1 MKLNDPLARD
11 IDALRGRIA
20 LLQSIG
26 ELGQERLSPE
36 ILDRTGKLR
45 ELAHSRLGHGTG
57 NTVVALAG
65 ATGSGK
71 SSLFNAVSG
80 TDFATVGIRRPTTS
94 EALAVVFG
102 DGADELL
109 NWLAVPQRRRIDPAA
124 HNAVGEALDGLV
136 LLDLPDHDSTE
147 SANRAEVE
155 RLVQVVDVFV
165 WVVDPQKYADAALH
179 DNFLQRFAG
188 HAAVTIVVLNQVD
201 RLSPADR
208 KACIDDL
215 TRLLVDDGLRGVRVL
230 GVSTVTGEGI
240 DDLRRELGAR
250 VAERRALV
258 RRLDADVDWLASD
271 LAGAVGDGALE
282 RVPDAANASLVEAAT
297 AAAGAD
303 AIAHAVERS
312 YRHRASLAVG
322 WPPVRWV
329 RRLRADPLSR
339 LGLGGSKR
347 ASGRS
352 AIPTGASTPE
362 GTSDV
367 VRVRRTAIATD
378 PVAAGRLAEALRSM
392 ERATSANLPEGPRAA
407 IARTVEEAGAEL
419 AVSLD
424 VAAGQTDLHVGA
436 PGWWRVAGAAQWVA
450 TITAALGGLWLMGL
464 FVLAWF
470 RLPDPPMAYVGSIPL
485 PTVMALGGDVVGLL
499 VAILGRRIAAVGARR
514 RARKARADL
523 AEEVNGAVAAT
534 VIAPVSAEL
543 ASLNELA
550 GQVRRLSR

>member
-1 MKLNDPLARD
+1 MKLNGPLARD

-20 LLQSIG
+20 LLESIG

-80 TDFATVGIRRPTTS
+80 TDFATVGVRRPTTS
-94 EALAVVFG
+94 EVLAVVFG

-109 NWLAVPQRRRIDPAA
+109 NWLAIPQRRRIDPASS
-124 HNAVGEALDGLV
+124 NAVAEALDGLV

-282 RVPDAANASLVEAAT
+282 RVPDAANESLVEAAT

-303 AIAHAVERS
+303 AIEHAVERS
-312 YRHRASLAVG
+312 YRHRAALAVG

-339 LGLGGSKR
+339 LGLGGSRR
-347 ASGRS
+347 AAARS
-352 AIPTGASTPE
+352 AIPTSASTSE

-378 PVAAGRLAEALRSM
+378 PVAAGRLGEALRSLQ
-392 ERATSANLPEGPRAA
+392 RATSANLPEGPCAA
-407 IARTVEEAGAEL
+407 IARTVEEAGALL

-436 PGWWRVAGAAQWVA
+436 PRWWRVAGAAQWVA

-470 RLPDPPMAYVGSIPL
+470 RLPDPPMAHVGSIPL
-485 PTVMALGGDVVGLL
+485 PTVMALGGVVVGLL
-499 VAILGRRIAAVGARR
+499 LAIVGRRIAAVGARR

-523 AEEVNGAVAAT
+523 AEEVNRAVAAT